1 LESFHFHC
9 NSSFLN
15 QTEIL
20 GLTTTNII
28 EKKKQISA
36 IDISLSFQLYLLYI
50 SVLTCIL
57 EQDGDTSGVEGDN
70 WNTDDELE
78 IDNFSLS
85 SNSSLTLPNGEAVA
99 CSGEVKKI
107 SAADAK
113 FPLVPALK
121 ILAYWAN

>member
-1 LESFHFHC
+1 
-9 NSSFLN
+9 
-15 QTEIL
+15 
-20 GLTTTNII
+20 
-28 EKKKQISA
+28 
-36 IDISLSFQLYLLYI
+36 
-50 SVLTCIL
+50 VLTCIL